1 LSGGIP
7 LARGDRPSGRRDAR
21 GACAGANAFDPRH
34 GPLLRPLSGTHAARA
49 NVAGQRIPAATVACR
64 RGGGL
69 RRRAQRTELATQV
82 AAAGAVA
89 ALATVAVIAW
99 RRSSR

>member
-1 LSGGIP
+1 V
-7 LARGDRPSGRRDAR
+7 D
-21 GACAGANAFDPRH
+21 
-34 GPLLRPLSGTHAARA
+34 
-49 NVAGQRIPAATVACR
+49 
-64 RGGGL
+64 GGL
-69 RRRAQRTELATQV
+69 RWRAQRTELATQV

>member
-1 LSGGIP
+1 MRSIRGMRRFFGRY
-7 LARGDRPSGRRDAR
+7 LARTPHAPMLPGNVFQP
-21 GACAGANAFDPRH
+21 
-34 GPLLRPLSGTHAARA
+34 PLSPGG
-49 NVAGQRIPAATVACR
+49 VD
-64 RGGGL
+64 GGL
-69 RRRAQRTELATQV
+69 RRRAQRTELAAQL

>member
-1 LSGGIP
+1 MRSIRGMGRFFDRY
-7 LARGDRPSGRRDAR
+7 LARTPHALMLPGNVFQP
-21 GACAGANAFDPRH
+21 
-34 GPLLRPLSGTHAARA
+34 PLSPVG
-49 NVAGQRIPAATVACR
+49 VD
-64 RGGGL
+64 GGL

-89 ALATVAVIAW
+89 ALAALATVAVIAW

>member
-1 LSGGIP
+1 MRVVHA
-7 LARGDRPSGRRDAR
+7 LALDTFA
-21 GACAGANAFDPRH
+21 AGMGSFFSRYLVRTPHAPMVPGNVFQA
-34 GPLLRPLSGTHAARA
+34 PLSPGG
-49 NVAGQRIPAATVACR
+49 VD
-64 RGGGL
+64 GGL

-82 AAAGAVA
+82 AAARAVAALA